1 MEKKGPAAA
10 RPTGPNERPQKAER
24 LLNSKKTYRKSQ
36 EANPLLEL
44 VKEQPPADI
53 MAGGIISNLYGSSSY
68 SLSTRRNISS
78 TRIQFIASLP
88 RI

>member
-1 MEKKGPAAA
+1 MLFCIKLFRSLFGKESNSPAAA

-53 MAGGIISNLYGSSSY
+53 MAEGG
-68 SLSTRRNISS
+68 
-78 TRIQFIASLP
+78 
-88 RI
+88 